1 MEGRVL
7 PDLYRGDQVARDR
20 NTAPLS
26 AALASPAPLR
36 TERTD
41 LDENDGPLK
50 TGACAE
56 VDMVDGE
63 VEEIEREI
71 MR

>member
-1 MEGRVL
+1 M
-7 PDLYRGDQVARDR
+7 
-20 NTAPLS
+20 S

-63 VEEIEREI
+63 VEEIEHEHEPARNCS
-71 MR
+71 R